1 MPFYPE
7 HITAPTHIFRRLRR
21 ARQQNIAAR
30 VATPPNSDTPE
41 HQPDK
46 IRTTLDAT
54 IRPVGR
60 GRYRQLAW
68 APGEPHHTRSDFTS
82 ATAAEFDLGA
92 ATSLLYFAQ
101 HTDLH
106 ICDAQAEARMVAGQ
120 AFAWFHPGSDAGHR
134 PNETMAT
141 HVFDQLIRATN
152 NLANSPLS
160 GAPLAFCAQTGD
172 HTDNRTNAEVTWW
185 LQILAGEIVT
195 PNTGAPDRY
204 EGVQRSGWAA
214 VWNPDH
220 AGNDRPQRHGFPHL
234 PGVLDAA
241 IAPFQTEGLQAP
253 WLGLQGNHDQIYLG
267 TFGRSKG
274 LRFELVED
282 MLHGSGLA
290 PVTGSA
296 LVRAALLA
304 SVTHG
309 NSTRWRH
316 KQQRRGVLTVTPDA
330 PARRVV
336 AEHAFRERIAAAP
349 NPPLNAPELVGEREW
364 WSRPAGQHIQL
375 IALDTR
381 NHTAG
386 DEGGIGPQQASWLE
400 GELARHHRRFLAP
413 DGQWVDND
421 GVDRLIVILSHHNSS
436 VLDNARNDRTDP
448 GRPIDGDELI
458 ALLARFPNVVLW
470 CNGHSHQHRVVAHH
484 RDGTIGGGFWE
495 VTNASVASF
504 PQQGRTYELFVE
516 NDGTVSIATT
526 VFDHAA
532 PPSSQTTSPGKW
544 TAREL
549 ASLSRELAA
558 NDDRWDDP
566 MNMLG
571 TREDRNVVL
580 PIPTPFSFLASTHSK
595 RDLS

>member
-7 HITAPTHIFRRLRR
+7 HITAPPHIIRRLRR
-21 ARQQNIAAR
+21 ARQQNTAAR
-30 VATPPNSDTPE
+30 VNTPPIAETSA
-41 HQPDK
+41 HQPHPV
-46 IRTTLDAT
+46 RTTLDAT
-54 IRPVGR
+54 IRPVGN

-68 APGEPHHTRSDFTS
+68 AAGEPHQSRSDFTS
-82 ATAAEFDLGA
+82 AAADQFDLAA

-152 NLANSPLS
+152 TLAVSPMS
-160 GAPLAFCAQTGD
+160 GAPMAFCAQTGD
-172 HTDNRTNAEVTWW
+172 HTDNRTNAEISWW
-185 LQILAGEIVT
+185 LQILAGEMVT
-195 PNTGAPDRY
+195 PNTGAPGRY
-204 EGVQRSGWAA
+204 EGVQRSNWAA
-214 VWNPDH
+214 IWNPDRN
-220 AGNDRPQRHGFPHL
+220 GKDRPQRHGYPHL

-241 IAPFQTEGLQAP
+241 ISPFQSEGLRVP
-253 WLGLQGNHDQIYLG
+253 WLSLQGNHDQIFLG

-274 LRFELVED
+274 VRFELVED
-282 MLHGSGLA
+282 MVHGSGLA

-296 LVRAALLA
+296 LVRAALIA
-304 SVTHG
+304 SATHG
-309 NSTRWRH
+309 DSTRWRR
-316 KQQRRGVLTVTPDA
+316 KQKRRGVLNVTPDA
-330 PARRVV
+330 PARQVV
-336 AEHAFRERIAAAP
+336 AEHAFRERIIAAP
-349 NPPLNAPELVGEREW
+349 YPPLNGPELAGTTEW
-364 WSRPAGQHIQL
+364 WSRPVGENIQA

-381 NHTAG
+381 NHTGG
-386 DEGGIGPQQASWLE
+386 DEGGIGPQQAKWLE
-400 GELARHHRRFLAP
+400 DELARHHRRFLSP
-413 DGQWVDND
+413 NGSWVESN

-436 VLDNARNDRTDP
+436 VLDNGRNDLTDP

-458 ALLARFPNVVLW
+458 ALLTRFPNVVLW
-470 CNGHSHQHRVVAHH
+470 CNGHSHQHRIVAHH
-484 RDGTIGGGFWE
+484 RHDKIGGGFWE

-504 PQQGRTYELFVE
+504 PQQGRTFEIFADR
-516 NDGTVSIATT
+516 DGRVSIATT

-532 PPSSQTTSPGKW
+532 FPFSQPPAQGKW
-544 TAREL
+544 SAIEL

-580 PIPTPFSFLASTHSK
+580 PIPKPFSFLHST
-595 RDLS
+595 R